1 MNDGVTAVSA
11 RCTEFAFC
19 LTSAKGSGNAV
30 GGDLWFFW
38 HGQIPCFAC
47 AVAMISYIGVARGIV
62 LFCMGW

>member
-30 GGDLWFFW
+30 GGDLWFSGRVRFLALLV
-38 HGQIPCFAC
+38 Q
-47 AVAMISYIGVARGIV
+47 
-62 LFCMGW
+62 LQ